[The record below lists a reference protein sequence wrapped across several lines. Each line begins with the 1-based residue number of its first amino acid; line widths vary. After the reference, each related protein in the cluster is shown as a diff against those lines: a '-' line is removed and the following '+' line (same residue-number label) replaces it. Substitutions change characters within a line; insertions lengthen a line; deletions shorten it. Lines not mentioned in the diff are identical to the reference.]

1 MKLIEILREIGDPEK
16 ASKPYDL
23 ETYSDSDYALIY
35 TFETDGGNEYRI
47 VFGKNRKE
55 IRDPQGRLEPKPSDT
70 ELEYSVAFGV
80 IPYSGVLDFEAEL
93 KDTRNLFRVMATI
106 ILAIKEALK
115 RAEKPVTRL
124 IIEPTKRDSRDK
136 RRYNLYKTYIEKHMP
151 PGWAVTKDDG
161 DLIELERSI

>member
-1 MKLIEILREIGDPEK
+1 MKLIDLLKEIGDPET

-23 ETYSDSDYALIY
+23 ELYSDSDYALIY
-35 TFETDGGNEYRI
+35 TFETDAGNQYKI

-55 IRDPQGRLEPKPSDT
+55 IRDPEGRGEPKPSDR

-80 IPYSGVLDFEAEL
+80 IPDSGGLDFEAEL
-93 KDTRNLFRVMATI
+93 KDTRNLFRVMSTI
-106 ILAIKEALK
+106 ILAIKEAIK

-124 IIEPTKRDSRDK
+124 IIEPTKKDSQDR
-136 RRYNLYKTYIEKHMP
+136 RRYNLYKTYIGKHMP

-161 DLIELERSI
+161 DVIELELLD